1 MHVLWVESALYC
13 YVVLYVYILE
23 NACSWVECALYC
35 YVILCV
41 YILEN
46 ACSLG
51 RIRLYCY
58 VILCVYGLENACSL
72 GGIRFILLCYIMW
85 VYCRECMIFW
95 SNPLYTVM
103 LYYVGIL

>member
-1 MHVLWVESALYC
+1 MHVLWIECALYC

-41 YILEN
+41 YIVEN

-51 RIRLYCY
+51 RIR
-58 VILCVYGLENACSL
+58 
-72 GGIRFILLCYIMW
+72 FILLRYIMC
-85 VYCRECMIFW
+85 VCFRECMYFG

-103 LYYVGIL
+103 LYYVCMF